1 MVLKYEKYDASWSGL
16 IMAFKS
22 IGLSNRELARRLGVS
37 EGTIRYRMKKLAEKK
52 TDGRKTRYSAV
63 CGYEEIIEG
72 WIQSQRGK
80 THSKTL
86 KSLYMMLKEFHKYE
100 LSYDALRRYVRKRY
114 PEYKNSRRYIR
125 VITPP
130 GVLGQTDWKEEVE
143 VQMLRPGRWV
153 KMNFFV
159 LSSRFS
165 TYPLVV
171 ASERK
176 DQANYENCHERV
188 FKRAGGLFEYLRPDC
203 VPTAV
208 VTWRN
213 GKAVINESYENYL
226 KKLNIKLVPSR
237 PRMPTDKGG
246 VEKRIQD
253 IFNRVDFSQIVFG
266 DILELESW
274 LEEQIRELAKEW
286 RCSATGLSVLESFEY
301 EKKYL
306 RELPEDFPQVV
317 VKERRGKV
325 RNDGTVW
332 FMGNYY
338 QVPQELTGKAVLCMH
353 TGDEIVIY
361 HEGREIVRKPY
372 LPLAKGM
379 VFLDEGSIEE
389 SQTKLSGYVKS
400 WALEA
405 ASRQIEYYEE
415 ILQGAG
421 K

>member
-1 MVLKYEKYDASWSGL
+1 M
-16 IMAFKS
+16 
-22 IGLSNRELARRLGVS
+22 
-37 EGTIRYRMKKLAEKK
+37 
-52 TDGRKTRYSAV
+52 
-63 CGYEEIIEG
+63 
-72 WIQSQRGK
+72 
-80 THSKTL
+80 
-86 KSLYMMLKEFHKYE
+86 
-100 LSYDALRRYVRKRY
+100 
-114 PEYKNSRRYIR
+114 
-125 VITPP
+125 
-130 GVLGQTDWKEEVE
+130 
-143 VQMLRPGRWV
+143 
-153 KMNFFV
+153 
-159 LSSRFS
+159 
-165 TYPLVV
+165 
-171 ASERK
+171 
-176 DQANYENCHERV
+176 
-188 FKRAGGLFEYLRPDC
+188 
-203 VPTAV
+203 
-208 VTWRN
+208 
-213 GKAVINESYENYL
+213 
-226 KKLNIKLVPSR
+226 
-237 PRMPTDKGG
+237 
-246 VEKRIQD
+246 
-253 IFNRVDFSQIVFG
+253 
-266 DILELESW
+266 ELESW